1 MQLNKHEP
9 HSPCIDALSF
19 VLIFPHISATIS
31 EEAHRRVLLP
41 CPPGIIENYRKKRK
55 HKETPMKV
63 MYDKNNIG
71 LTK

>member
-1 MQLNKHEP
+1 M
-9 HSPCIDALSF
+9 SPILPALLDALSF

-31 EEAHRRVLLP
+31 EDTLRWGIFLGFPVLSYK
-41 CPPGIIENYRKKRK
+41 NYRKGENTRK

-71 LTK
+71 LTN